1 MVIFDKEKQ
10 RLVEYT
16 STSDFNS
23 KIVAK
28 LASPQL
34 RKYLKYENY
43 NNGQYSYFEKNIA
56 QQLEPSNINID
67 IEPEMSKYI
76 EKVLNNEEIEKF
88 NTHEIEN
95 ENDGKILD
103 SFLNKN

>member
-1 MVIFDKEKQ
+1 
-10 RLVEYT
+10 
-16 STSDFNS
+16 
-23 KIVAK
+23 
-28 LASPQL
+28 
-34 RKYLKYENY
+34 
-43 NNGQYSYFEKNIA
+43 
-56 QQLEPSNINID
+56 
-67 IEPEMSKYI
+67 MSKYI